1 MLTSRITSD
10 FDIELQLGAGW
21 FLTAI
26 NLLNDHGLLAPG
38 LPVIISGVRVTFEPD
53 WDLEISVLGFPVPI
67 FARVQL
73 SDDGTELTITTS
85 LDQVP
90 PITIP
95 FGALSNL
102 AGPPQLVKLPGDDD
116 HEAVL
121 AVLANLNIQAG
132 SQAED
137 PLPEGEF
144 LPRGDAAAA
153 QSFLPRGQHIAFG
166 MGRAT
171 FARFANNVWH
181 TNLRADDGSHPLPD
195 AENKVG
201 DWAKVT
207 MRPESGRLRLT
218 LEGDIP
224 VDSPLIDI
232 VPDPH
237 VTITLLVTPKL
248 VDGKLSFDIETETDV
263 DTGLLGDL
271 FAAFG
276 GGVAGA
282 IVGFIVGLF
291 TGGILIAVLAGAA
304 IGAAVGVITLEV
316 AEVVVEGIVQKEIK
330 AKLDGEPL
338 VEVHCNRD
346 GIVQIAKPAAEEG
359 TFDLSVLD
367 AIPTSIPIHTENPQ
381 DEFLYKQSLLVTAI
395 YDDLAVNSDGFGV
408 AGVSGTD
415 ERFQPEIV
423 RLTNVTYEG
432 ERLVSL
438 TYRRNDGQQ
447 QTLAVAD
454 VLARAADGELAP
466 PFKIFQEPDDASLR
480 IPEGQL
486 ACVCLKPVAIRQD
499 RTIVEEIEF
508 EGGLRLRVPDAIA
521 LQDAG
526 ALVVLGYQLIHPR
539 DYNAYYRAKADF
551 FKDNNFESLPKIP
564 EEAPEDA

>member
-1 MLTSRITSD
+1 MLTSRIASG
-10 FDIELQLGAGW
+10 FDIELQLGGGW
-21 FLTAI
+21 FLTAV

-38 LPVIISGVRVTFEPD
+38 TPVIISNVQITFEPD
-53 WDLEISVLGFPVPI
+53 WDLQIDVLGFPVPI
-67 FARVQL
+67 LARVQL
-73 SDDGTELTITTS
+73 SADGSQLTITTN
-85 LDQVP
+85 LPQVP
-90 PITIP
+90 PIAIP

-102 AGPPQLVKLPGDDD
+102 AGTPQLVKLAGDDD
-116 HEAVL
+116 HEPAL
-121 AVLANLNIQAG
+121 AVLANMNIQAG
-132 SQAED
+132 SQSEA

-144 LPRGDAAAA
+144 VARGDPAAA

-166 MGRAT
+166 MGRTT
-171 FARFANNVWH
+171 FARFANNLWH
-181 TNLRADDGSHPLPD
+181 TNLRAEDGTHPLPD

-201 DWAKVT
+201 SWSKVT
-207 MRPESGRLRLT
+207 MRPESGRFRLI

-237 VTITLLVTPKL
+237 VTITLLVTPML
-248 VDGKLSFDIETETDV
+248 VDGALSFDIQTETDV

-271 FAAFG
+271 FAALS
-276 GGVAGA
+276 GGVLGA
-282 IVGFIVGLF
+282 IIGFVVGLL
-291 TGGILIAVLAGAA
+291 TGGILVAVLVGAA
-304 IGAAVGVITLEV
+304 IGAVVGVITLEV
-316 AEVVVEGIVQKEIK
+316 AEVVVEGIVQREIK

-338 VEVHCNRD
+338 AEIHCNRD
-346 GIVQIAKPAAEEG
+346 GIVQIAKPATDG
-359 TFDLSVLD
+359 GSFNLSVLD
-367 AIPTSIPIHTENPQ
+367 AIPTSIPIHTANPQ
-381 DEFLYKQSLLVTAI
+381 NEFLYKQSLLVTAV
-395 YDDLAVNSDGFGV
+395 YDELAVNADGFGV
-408 AGVSGTD
+408 AGTSGTE

-423 RLTNVTYEG
+423 RLTSVMYED
-432 ERLVSL
+432 ERLQSL
-438 TYRRNDGQQ
+438 TYRRTDGAQ
-447 QTLAVAD
+447 QTLSVVD
-454 VLARAADGELAP
+454 VLGRAADGELAP

-486 ACVCLKPVAIRQD
+486 ACVCLKPVAIRQG

-539 DYNAYYRAKADF
+539 DYKSYYRAKADF

-564 EEAPEDA
+564 EEV